1 MRSVFLSIV
10 LAASSIAH
18 SESIKPCSVDVI
30 KVVPGNGSDIP
41 DDVTIMAAD
50 QVLMVLPDGCPG
62 KMELS
67 EAVKAK
73 KEAEDKLIIAQSEI
87 DQVLRGLIEK
97 TGVDE

>member
-30 KVVPGNGSDIP
+30 KVVPGNGPDKP

-62 KMELS
+62 RWSCRKRSKRRE
-67 EAVKAK
+67 
-73 KEAEDKLIIAQSEI
+73 KLRIN
-87 DQVLRGLIEK
+87 
-97 TGVDE
+97 